1 MEESTD
7 KLEGSTAISEPSTR
21 QNPFTK
27 TIAPTLSSRN
37 YGSMGVFPEA
47 WNTNETEWTVEE
59 IVARI
64 AELKAIEHSSPD
76 LPYTVK
82 QLAEYRAMVPKDGLS
97 VSEVLKQKE
106 QVKQLRTR
114 EEELAQFLQ
123 ELEKT
128 RKQIIERHC
137 SRREQREKLLRVLGE
152 SGEFCTESNEFMAQL
167 RKEDTECPKQRRRK
181 LMRIS

>member
-27 TIAPTLSSRN
+27 TIAPTPSSRN

-123 ELEKT
+123 KLEKNT
-128 RKQIIERHC
+128 ETNNRAALFTARAKGETFT
-137 SRREQREKLLRVLGE
+137 SPRRIGGVLH
-152 SGEFCTESNEFMAQL
+152 
-167 RKEDTECPKQRRRK
+167 
-181 LMRIS
+181 RIQ